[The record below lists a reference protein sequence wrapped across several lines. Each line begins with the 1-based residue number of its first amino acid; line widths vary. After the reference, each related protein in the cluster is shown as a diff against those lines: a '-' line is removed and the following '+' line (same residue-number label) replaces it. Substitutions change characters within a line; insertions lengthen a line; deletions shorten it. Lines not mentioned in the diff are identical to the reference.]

1 MGSDNCKQPIQ
12 TEEQQLQQTYAPWIE
27 NLPESFTE
35 EQCTVIQRALHLAIQ
50 AHAGQMRKSGE
61 PYISHPCAVAKI
73 LIDYGMDHET
83 IAASLLHDVVED
95 TTYTY
100 DEVKQAF
107 GEPIANLVD
116 GVTKISKL
124 DFRSKADRQAESIRK
139 MLLAMARDIRVIIIK
154 LADRLHNM
162 RTLYAM
168 REEKQK
174 EIARETLEIYAPLAH
189 RLGIYAIRSELE
201 DLSLKYLEP
210 EQYAYILQETAKLRP
225 VQTDFLQTQMRQ
237 IQEHLDE
244 MGIKCEI
251 QGREKHTY
259 SIYRKMIKQG
269 RKPDEIYDFMAMR
282 IIVDTVRDCY
292 AALGIV
298 HTMYKPI
305 PGRFK
310 DFIAMPKSNM
320 YQSLHTTVINRA
332 GILFEVQIRT
342 HEMHKTAEYGIAA
355 HWMYKEGTQATK
367 FDEKIAFLR
376 ELQSIQSDAP
386 DPHEFLDTVRLD
398 MFADEVFV
406 FTPKGEVISLVR
418 GATPI
423 DFAYRIHSRV
433 GDTCVGAKINGRIV
447 PLDSELKTGDVVEI
461 ITRKDG
467 HPSRDWLNICKSNA
481 AKSKI
486 RAWFKRELK
495 DENTVKGRE
504 MLEREAKRQ
513 GYDLYGQLMKP
524 EWLEIVFKKYTFHN
538 VEDMYSAIG
547 FGGVST
553 NQVLQRLMEEYNKSQ
568 KEEKLAE
575 VLQKAKLSGEKA
587 QQQAEEQRQKDQRQK
602 NLANSKGVIVKGQ
615 ENMLVRLAHCCNPVP
630 GDEIVGFITRG
641 RGVSVHRSDCT
652 NLKDLVGDDTG
663 RWIEVSWAGAE
674 QEGYRASVRI
684 VCVDKM
690 GMMAELSRILSN
702 MNVSI
707 VGVQGRVIRKGAF
720 GIDFEVAIK
729 DINELEKI
737 IQQFRK
743 VPEVIEV
750 FRGTM

>member
-1 MGSDNCKQPIQ
+1 MGFDTCEQPV
-12 TEEQQLQQTYAPWIE
+12 TAEELQLQQTYAPWIE
-27 NLPESFTE
+27 HLPETFTP
-35 EQCTVIQRALHLAIQ
+35 EQCAIIQKALHLAME
-50 AHAGQMRKSGE
+50 AHQGQKRKSGE

-95 TTYTY
+95 TRYTY
-100 DEVKQAF
+100 EEIKEAF

-162 RTLYAM
+162 RTLDAM

-174 EIARETLEIYAPLAH
+174 EIARETLDIYAPLAH

-210 EQYAYILQETAKLRP
+210 EQYEYILEETAKLRP

-237 IQEHLDE
+237 IQQHLEE

-376 ELQSIQSDAP
+376 ELRSIQSDTP

-398 MFADEVFV
+398 MFSDEVFV

-447 PLDSELKTGDVVEI
+447 PLDSELNTGDVVEI

-467 HPSRDWLNICKSNA
+467 HPSRDWLNICKTNA

-495 DENTVKGRE
+495 DENIVKGRE

-513 GYDLYGQLMKP
+513 GFDLFGQLMKP

-538 VEDMYSAIG
+538 VDDMYSAIG

-553 NQVLQRLMEEYNKSQ
+553 NQVLQRLIEEYNKSQ

-575 VLQKAKLSGEKA
+575 ELQNAKLLGERA
-587 QQQAEEQRQKDQRQK
+587 QQAEEQRQKDQRQK

-641 RGVSVHRSDCT
+641 RGVSVHRADCT
-652 NLKDLVGDDTG
+652 NLKDLVGDDAG

-674 QEGYRASVRI
+674 QDGYRASVRI

-707 VGVQGRVIRKGAF
+707 IGVQGRVIRRGAF

-729 DINELEKI
+729 DINQLEKI

>member
-1 MGSDNCKQPIQ
+1 MGFDTCEQPV
-12 TEEQQLQQTYAPWIE
+12 TAEELQLQQTYAPWIE
-27 NLPESFTE
+27 HLPETFTP
-35 EQCTVIQRALHLAIQ
+35 EQCAIIQKALHLAME
-50 AHAGQMRKSGE
+50 AHQGQKRKSGE

-95 TTYTY
+95 TRYTY
-100 DEVKQAF
+100 EEIKEAF

-162 RTLYAM
+162 RTLDAM

-174 EIARETLEIYAPLAH
+174 EIARETLDIYAPLAH

-210 EQYAYILQETAKLRP
+210 EQYEYILEETAKLRP

-237 IQEHLDE
+237 IQQHLEE

-376 ELQSIQSDAP
+376 ELRSIQSDTP

-398 MFADEVFV
+398 MFSDEVFV

-447 PLDSELKTGDVVEI
+447 PLDSELNTGDVVEI

-467 HPSRDWLNICKSNA
+467 HPSRDWLNICKTNA

-495 DENTVKGRE
+495 DENIVKGRE
-504 MLEREAKRQ
+504 MLEREARRQ
-513 GYDLYGQLMKP
+513 GFDLFGQLMKP

-538 VEDMYSAIG
+538 VDDMYSAIG

-553 NQVLQRLMEEYNKSQ
+553 NQVLQRLIEEYNKSQ

-575 VLQKAKLSGEKA
+575 ELQNAKLLGERA
-587 QQQAEEQRQKDQRQK
+587 QQAEEQRQKDQRQK

-641 RGVSVHRSDCT
+641 RGVSVHRADCT
-652 NLKDLVGDDTG
+652 NLKDLVGDDAG

-674 QEGYRASVRI
+674 QDGYRASVRI

-707 VGVQGRVIRKGAF
+707 IGVQGRVIRRGAF

-729 DINELEKI
+729 DINQLEKI